1 MTTESVKDIPRSTR
15 LSRNLKNLYLDPNNY
30 RFVDNENHKF
40 VGEDNLLDAQV
51 QKRTRTFI
59 EGRGQE
65 NIRDLLASFKANGFL
80 DVDIIQVREL
90 GDNKYLVLEGNRRV
104 TALKVLQ
111 EFYESGFDI
120 GNLDPSIFRSVPFE
134 IHSKEENEK
143 HLIVMGLKHIS
154 GNKNGLLLISQS
166 YSMIF

>member
-59 EGRGQE
+59 EGRGQ
-65 NIRDLLASFKANGFL
+65 
-80 DVDIIQVREL
+80 
-90 GDNKYLVLEGNRRV
+90 
-104 TALKVLQ
+104 
-111 EFYESGFDI
+111 
-120 GNLDPSIFRSVPFE
+120 
-134 IHSKEENEK
+134 
-143 HLIVMGLKHIS
+143 
-154 GNKNGLLLISQS
+154 
-166 YSMIF
+166 